1 MRLPKAHSVAE
12 LMRLLEAAG
21 HPASAEGPNGTDPGD
36 PAAVH
41 VHGINVIHKVEA
53 GDLSYADHPKY
64 AARTLASAAT
74 CVLLPTGMDI
84 PRSDTEDRG
93 GKLILRVDDPF
104 TAFNALL
111 AHFSP
116 EAPMDR
122 RVHPTATIGNGC
134 RIEEGAVI
142 GAEVVL
148 GEGCTIH
155 AGAVLYPRTVL
166 GKNVRIHAGAVLG
179 GHAYFYRT
187 RSTPGHDG
195 APEQRHYQKMRT
207 AGRVVVG
214 DGVEI
219 GANSTV
225 DAGATGDTVIGRG
238 SKLDNLVH
246 IGHGAVI
253 GEHCLLA
260 AQVGVG
266 GKTIIGDRCIFWGQV
281 GISKDLT
288 IGDDTIVYAQSG
300 IKDSLPAGKVWFGSP
315 VREARDK
322 MKELAATK
330 DLYAMWRDWGRGDG

>member
-1 MRLPKAHSVAE
+1 V
-12 LMRLLEAAG
+12 
-21 HPASAEGPNGTDPGD
+21 
-36 PAAVH
+36 
-41 VHGINVIHKVEA
+41 
-53 GDLSYADHPKY
+53 
-64 AARTLASAAT
+64 
-74 CVLLPTGMDI
+74 
-84 PRSDTEDRG
+84 
-93 GKLILRVDDPF
+93 LRVADPF
-104 TAFNALL
+104 SAFNALL

-122 RVHPTATIGNGC
+122 WIHPSAQIGRDC
-134 RIEEGAVI
+134 RIEMGAVVGADVVI
-142 GAEVVL
+142 GDRCIV
-148 GEGCTIH
+148 H

-166 GKNVRIHAGAVLG
+166 GDRVRVHAGAVLG

-187 RSTPGHDG
+187 RT
-195 APEQRHYQKMRT
+195 APDPEGGPEHRHYEKMRT
-207 AGRVVVG
+207 TGRVVIG
-214 DGVEI
+214 DDVEI
-219 GANSTV
+219 GANTTI

-238 SKLDNLVH
+238 TKLDNLVH

-288 IGDDTIVYAQSG
+288 IGDDTVAYAQSG
-300 IKDSLPAGKVWFGSP
+300 IKNSLPGGKVWFGSP
-315 VREARDK
+315 VREAREK